1 MKKNKTEVN
10 LLVEGMHC
18 ASCVATI
25 ENSIGDLPGV
35 SKVSVNLLTSRAV
48 VEYEDSQTTTSD
60 LIHAVEKVG
69 YHAKELPKPKV
80 GETTLSLTGMHCA
93 SCVAT
98 IEKALLGVGGVS
110 SASVNLAA
118 NRAKVRF
125 DPAQATIPDLT
136 SAVANVGY
144 GAEELQEGDSFADQ
158 EKAAREREM
167 RKWRNSLIVAS
178 IFSIPTFFITMI
190 AIGWPTVPGLTDWL
204 QNTELVKHLLIM
216 DVILFLLATPVQ
228 FIVGWPFYRSSYKA
242 LLNKSANMD
251 LLIAL
256 GTSAAYFYSVFAML
270 YPLIEP
276 SYESE
281 VFFET
286 AALLI
291 TFVVLGK
298 YLEAVAKGRTSEAI
312 KKLMGLQAKTAR
324 VIRDGQEL
332 EVDVDDVRVGD
343 LVLVRPGEK
352 IPVDGRVVEGQSSV
366 DESMITGESIPVFKK
381 SGDEVIGATINGTGL
396 LKFKAT
402 KVGKDTTLA
411 QIVKLVEDAQASKAP
426 IQKFAD
432 YISARFVPAVIV
444 IALGTFALWFSL
456 FTLGIIP
463 QSKLPAGTSTFLFP
477 FLLAIAVL
485 VIACPCAL
493 GLATPTA
500 IMVGTGKGAE
510 NGILIKGGEALET
523 AYKINTIVFDKTG
536 TITVGKPEVVEVV
549 MINDLTENEII
560 RIAASV
566 ERGSEHPLGEAV
578 VRASEERGLTL
589 ADPLEFEAVPGHGV
603 RAKIAQQTVVLGNR
617 KLMEKENVKIS
628 PKTLKN
634 LVTLEKEGKTVLI
647 VALDGVESALIAV
660 ADTIK
665 DNSKA
670 AITRLQQMDI
680 SVVMITGDNQRT
692 AEAIARQVGIQ
703 QVLAEVLP
711 GEKAKAVKQLQD
723 EGGLVAMV
731 GDGINDAPALAQS
744 DLGIAIG
751 SGTDVALETGDII
764 LIKDDLRDVV
774 TAIELSRKT
783 MRKIKENMFW
793 ALGYNSAGIPVAAG
807 VLFLPFGVT
816 LPPVLAAFAM
826 AMSSVS
832 VVTNSLLL
840 KRFKKPQIGLSEP
853 HTLNEEISAPVDVD
867 GRGLVHG

>member
-1 MKKNKTEVN
+1 
-10 LLVEGMHC
+10 
-18 ASCVATI
+18 
-25 ENSIGDLPGV
+25 
-35 SKVSVNLLTSRAV
+35 
-48 VEYEDSQTTTSD
+48 
-60 LIHAVEKVG
+60 
-69 YHAKELPKPKV
+69 
-80 GETTLSLTGMHCA
+80 
-93 SCVAT
+93 
-98 IEKALLGVGGVS
+98 
-110 SASVNLAA
+110 
-118 NRAKVRF
+118 
-125 DPAQATIPDLT
+125 
-136 SAVANVGY
+136 
-144 GAEELQEGDSFADQ
+144 
-158 EKAAREREM
+158 
-167 RKWRNSLIVAS
+167 
-178 IFSIPTFFITMI
+178 
-190 AIGWPTVPGLTDWL
+190 
-204 QNTELVKHLLIM
+204 
-216 DVILFLLATPVQ
+216 
-228 FIVGWPFYRSSYKA
+228 
-242 LLNKSANMD
+242 
-251 LLIAL
+251 
-256 GTSAAYFYSVFAML
+256 
-270 YPLIEP
+270 
-276 SYESE
+276 
-281 VFFET
+281 
-286 AALLI
+286 
-291 TFVVLGK
+291 
-298 YLEAVAKGRTSEAI
+298 
-312 KKLMGLQAKTAR
+312 
-324 VIRDGQEL
+324 
-332 EVDVDDVRVGD
+332 
-343 LVLVRPGEK
+343 
-352 IPVDGRVVEGQSSV
+352 
-366 DESMITGESIPVFKK
+366 
-381 SGDEVIGATINGTGL
+381 
-396 LKFKAT
+396 
-402 KVGKDTTLA
+402 
-411 QIVKLVEDAQASKAP
+411 
-426 IQKFAD
+426 
-432 YISARFVPAVIV
+432 
-444 IALGTFALWFSL
+444 
-456 FTLGIIP
+456 
-463 QSKLPAGTSTFLFP
+463 
-477 FLLAIAVL
+477 
-485 VIACPCAL
+485 
-493 GLATPTA
+493 
-500 IMVGTGKGAE
+500 
-510 NGILIKGGEALET
+510 
-523 AYKINTIVFDKTG
+523 
-536 TITVGKPEVVEVV
+536 
-549 MINDLTENEII
+549 NEII

-853 HTLNEEISAPVDVD
+853 HILDEEIRAPVDVD

>member
-1 MKKNKTEVN
+1 
-10 LLVEGMHC
+10 
-18 ASCVATI
+18 
-25 ENSIGDLPGV
+25 
-35 SKVSVNLLTSRAV
+35 
-48 VEYEDSQTTTSD
+48 
-60 LIHAVEKVG
+60 
-69 YHAKELPKPKV
+69 
-80 GETTLSLTGMHCA
+80 
-93 SCVAT
+93 
-98 IEKALLGVGGVS
+98 
-110 SASVNLAA
+110 
-118 NRAKVRF
+118 
-125 DPAQATIPDLT
+125 
-136 SAVANVGY
+136 
-144 GAEELQEGDSFADQ
+144 
-158 EKAAREREM
+158 
-167 RKWRNSLIVAS
+167 
-178 IFSIPTFFITMI
+178 
-190 AIGWPTVPGLTDWL
+190 
-204 QNTELVKHLLIM
+204 
-216 DVILFLLATPVQ
+216 
-228 FIVGWPFYRSSYKA
+228 
-242 LLNKSANMD
+242 
-251 LLIAL
+251 
-256 GTSAAYFYSVFAML
+256 
-270 YPLIEP
+270 
-276 SYESE
+276 
-281 VFFET
+281 
-286 AALLI
+286 
-291 TFVVLGK
+291 
-298 YLEAVAKGRTSEAI
+298 
-312 KKLMGLQAKTAR
+312 
-324 VIRDGQEL
+324 
-332 EVDVDDVRVGD
+332 
-343 LVLVRPGEK
+343 
-352 IPVDGRVVEGQSSV
+352 
-366 DESMITGESIPVFKK
+366 
-381 SGDEVIGATINGTGL
+381 
-396 LKFKAT
+396 
-402 KVGKDTTLA
+402 
-411 QIVKLVEDAQASKAP
+411 
-426 IQKFAD
+426 
-432 YISARFVPAVIV
+432 
-444 IALGTFALWFSL
+444 
-456 FTLGIIP
+456 
-463 QSKLPAGTSTFLFP
+463 
-477 FLLAIAVL
+477 
-485 VIACPCAL
+485 
-493 GLATPTA
+493 
-500 IMVGTGKGAE
+500 
-510 NGILIKGGEALET
+510 
-523 AYKINTIVFDKTG
+523 
-536 TITVGKPEVVEVV
+536 
-549 MINDLTENEII
+549 
-560 RIAASV
+560 V

-853 HTLNEEISAPVDVD
+853 HILDEEIRAPVDVD